1 MAWDPFFLEEA
12 TGNERLAHNAP
23 HNLHLGLAGQICLT
37 GFSYLTDD
45 KAAFRDETN
54 SFRT

>member
-1 MAWDPFFLEEA
+1 MAWDPFSLEEA
-12 TGNERLAHNAP
+12 TGNEGLAHNAP

-45 KAAFRDETN
+45 KAAFRDSVN
-54 SFRT
+54 RL